1 MGNWELQQEARRE
14 SKERDKT
21 RREKL
26 AGYLYDLSKITF
38 TGLVIGGVA
47 MFFSS
52 STENMEYVIY
62 TVIAGVVLTYM
73 FAWLGNR
80 ILNQV

>member
-62 TVIAGVVLTYM
+62 TVIAGIVLTYM

>member
-1 MGNWELQQEARRE
+1 MQQEARRE

-62 TVIAGVVLTYM
+62 TVIAGIVLTYM